1 MAAAAVIGVAAAAAA
16 AAAARRPA
24 RSTPRNCRHATVS
37 AKFARDWRSCAVA
50 AVTTPPTPT
59 GCGCCL
65 RARACLWIIAAADML
80 ASVAEVCGP
89 EFVRRNGL
97 ETALMSRVS
106 EVVASRRFG

>member
-1 MAAAAVIGVAAAAAA
+1 V
-16 AAAARRPA
+16 RRGC
-24 RSTPRNCRHATVS
+24 S
-37 AKFARDWRSCAVA
+37 
-50 AVTTPPTPT
+50 VTTPMTPT